1 VVAASPCYPA
11 TNNHDEKADEPMTPV
26 YEQLQVGDPLP
37 ALTKPAITEVQL
49 VRYSGAS
56 GDFNP
61 IHTVHQAGVD
71 AGNGGVITH
80 GMVIMGF
87 VGQMITNWVRPD
99 QVRRFGVR
107 FTGMSKP
114 GDVITITGRVV
125 EKFEVAGER
134 RLRCEVEAVDQTGH
148 RKVKGE
154 FVAAV

>member
-1 VVAASPCYPA
+1 
-11 TNNHDEKADEPMTPV
+11 MQTPN
-26 YEQLQVGDPLP
+26 YEEINVGDALP
-37 ALTKPAITEVQL
+37 SLVKAPITEVQL
-49 VRYSGAS
+49 VRYAGAS

-71 AGNGGVITH
+71 SGNGGVITH

-87 VGQMITNWVRPD
+87 VGQMITQWVQPD
-99 QVRRFGVR
+99 QVRKFGVR

-114 GDVITITGRVV
+114 GDVITVTGKVV
-125 EKFEVAGER
+125 EKFEAAGER

>member
-1 VVAASPCYPA
+1 
-11 TNNHDEKADEPMTPV
+11 MQTPKYDQINV
-26 YEQLQVGDPLP
+26 SDALP
-37 ALTKPAITEVQL
+37 PLTKSPITEVQL
-49 VRYSGAS
+49 VRYAGAS

-87 VGQMITNWVRPD
+87 VGQMITSWVQPH
-99 QVRRFGVR
+99 QVRKFGVR

-114 GDVITITGRVV
+114 GDVITVTGKVL
-125 EKFEVAGER
+125 EKFEAAGER
-134 RLRCEVEAVDQTGH
+134 RVRCEVEAVDQTGH

>member
-1 VVAASPCYPA
+1 
-11 TNNHDEKADEPMTPV
+11 MTPN
-26 YEQLQVGDPLP
+26 YETIQVGDALP
-37 ALTKPAITEVQL
+37 SLSKPAITEVQL

-71 AGNGGVITH
+71 SGNGGVITH

-99 QVRRFGVR
+99 QVRKFGVR
-107 FTGMSKP
+107 FTGISRP
-114 GDVITITGRVV
+114 GDEITVTGKVI
-125 EKFEVAGER
+125 EKFMVDGEPR
-134 RLRCEVEAVDQTGH
+134 VRCEVEAADQAGQ

-154 FVAAV
+154 FVAAL